1 MKESVLGTKSLN
13 FAVNVVKFYKYL
25 CDAKNEYVLSKQILR
40 SGTSIGANVCES
52 KNAQSNADFVN
63 KLSIALKEADET
75 RYWLKVLFLSDIISK
90 EEYEPLDKDAAELVA
105 MLTSSI
111 RTIKGKNS
119 NK

>member
-1 MKESVLGTKSLN
+1 M
-13 FAVNVVKFYKYL
+13 
-25 CDAKNEYVLSKQILR
+25 
-40 SGTSIGANVCES
+40 
-52 KNAQSNADFVN
+52 
-63 KLSIALKEADET
+63 EADET

-90 EEYEPLDKDAAELVA
+90 EEYEPLDKDAAESVA

>member
-1 MKESVLGTKSLN
+1 MKKWKTESGKW
-13 FAVNVVKFYKYL
+13 K
-25 CDAKNEYVLSKQILR
+25 
-40 SGTSIGANVCES
+40 
-52 KNAQSNADFVN
+52 
-63 KLSIALKEADET
+63 KEADET